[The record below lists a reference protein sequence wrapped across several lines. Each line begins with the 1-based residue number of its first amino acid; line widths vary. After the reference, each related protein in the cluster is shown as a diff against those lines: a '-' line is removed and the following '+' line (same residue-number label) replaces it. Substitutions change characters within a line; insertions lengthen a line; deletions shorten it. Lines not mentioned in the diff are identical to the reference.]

1 MRLAGL
7 CVLASLCA
15 ALWLPATAGAQQR
28 QEEALGRAETPIYND
43 NLDAARRR
51 AVRNA
56 QANVIRNSLEGLLDA
71 EWIVLFDAELR
82 ERILN
87 RIDRYI
93 NAYRV
98 QRQQTSL
105 DRTRYSADVVAQVDV
120 AQLRQDLREL
130 GLPVVGDPPQPVD
143 LVYDSGDEVLGQAA
157 AREAVR
163 ALLGERLTKLNLRL
177 ASSKGI
183 SSPQLAQ
190 FDPAAP
196 QEAQRE
202 RLLRSFRNRVVLALR
217 FSQAA
222 PAAGSPGGTQLEA
235 WFYQSDTGTLL
246 GGFTARADSRLRGP
260 FDEGRLRALE
270 DKLLRPLL
278 TQLQPGALRDF
289 EEPAAARRLRIRVL
303 GFQSYQEEATF
314 EQVFFTGTSSFKG
327 FLLYGF
333 DRDTV
338 TYEGEYTGN
347 RSRLVENLQG
357 KTVGDFRIREVFW
370 YDETLE
376 LDVERVTFPGNPE
389 LQPFPPAERR
399 PLQSR
404 VIEAYFADRMPG
416 TLQDPAFEEVEDNG
430 WFDRANILDFQT
442 TIYGFVDSRSD
453 LDFYLGDFLQ
463 PGEELE
469 IHWQQLER
477 TNLSPAIRIFDA
489 QRNLLHTALPQGS
502 TVFKVRLPKDAQ
514 RFYLEIGDRF
524 GYVPGDAG
532 GYLNYHYLLAVRR
545 LSDTGHMAG
554 TATQR

>member
-1 MRLAGL
+1 
-7 CVLASLCA
+7 VLASLCA

-28 QEEALGRAETPIYND
+28 QEEALGRAETPIFND

-56 QANVIRNSLEGLLDA
+56 QANVIRNTLERLLDA
-71 EWIVLFDAELR
+71 EWLVLFDAELR
-82 ERILN
+82 ERILD

-105 DRTRYSADVVAQVDV
+105 DRTRYFAEVVAQVDV
-120 AQLRQDLREL
+120 GQLRQDLREM
-130 GLPVVGDPPQPVD
+130 GLPVVGDPPQAVD
-143 LVYDSGDEVLGQAA
+143 LVYDSGDEVLG
-157 AREAVR
+157 RTGGRDAVR
-163 ALLGERLTKLNLRL
+163 TLLGERLAKLNLRL
-177 ASSKGI
+177 AGSKGI
-183 SSPQLAQ
+183 PTPQLAQ
-190 FDPAAP
+190 LDPAAP

-202 RLLRSFRNRVVLALR
+202 RLLRGFRSRMVLALR
-217 FSQAA
+217 FSRAA
-222 PAAGSPGGTQLEA
+222 PAGGAPGGTLLNA

-246 GGFTARADSRLRGP
+246 GSFAARANVLLGGSLTEAGLLDI
-260 FDEGRLRALE
+260 EN
-270 DKLLRPLL
+270 KLMRPLL

-303 GFQSYQEEATF
+303 GFQSYLEEEAF
-314 EQVFFTGTSSFKG
+314 ERAFFSGTSNFKG

-347 RSRLVENLQG
+347 RARLVDSLQG
-357 KTVGDFRIREVFW
+357 NTVGDFKIREVFW
-370 YDETLE
+370 YDDTLE
-376 LDVERVTFPGNPE
+376 LDVERIAFPEHLE
-389 LQPFPPAERR
+389 LRPFPPAERR
-399 PLQSR
+399 PLQTR
-404 VIEAYFADRMPG
+404 VIEAFFADHLPD
-416 TLQDPAFEEVEDNG
+416 TLQDPTFEETEDNG

-489 QRNLLHTALPQGS
+489 QRNLLHMALPKGS
-502 TVFKVRLPKDAQ
+502 TVFKVRLPKGEQ
-514 RFYLEIGDRF
+514 RFFLEIGDRF

-545 LSDTGHMAG
+545 LSEAGQMAG
-554 TATQR
+554 AVTPRR